1 MPSIDYSSLTK
12 PQKAAAFMVLIGVE
26 AAADLLRHF
35 DDIETEAIIREMA
48 NLPIVDQEAQVALM
62 DEFTSLIGT
71 GLSSALGGLTFAKQ
85 TLDLA
90 RGPQLA
96 ANILQRAIPPST
108 SIEAVRELSLMEP
121 RQIFNLIKSEQPQTI
136 AFILSYLDT
145 VQAAE
150 IVTLLTDEKRDEVV
164 QRLADMEPTSL
175 DLVSKV
181 MSNLNKHIDARQQ
194 QQALSRR
201 GGAES
206 AAQLLNRLDGKMGKT
221 ILSKIDERNA
231 ALATAIRRKMFTFDD
246 FSRVSSP
253 DLQRILREVETR
265 DLAMSLKSAR
275 EPLKKAF
282 FAGMSRR
289 AAEGLKEEME
299 ALGPIRMKDVE
310 GAQDRMIAAARS
322 LEEKGEITLME
333 EESNAV
339 VS

>member
-1 MPSIDYSSLTK
+1 MANLDYASLSK
-12 PQKAAAFMVLIGVE
+12 PQKTAAFMVLIGAE
-26 AAADLLRHF
+26 AAAELLRHF
-35 DDIETEAIIREMA
+35 DDLETEAIVREMA
-48 NLPIVDQEAQVALM
+48 NLPIVDQEAQGALIE
-62 DEFTSLIGT
+62 EFTQLIGN
-71 GLSSALGGLTFAKQ
+71 GLSSALGGLAFAKQ

-96 ANILQRAIPPST
+96 ANILQRAIPPSS

-121 RQIFNLIKSEQPQTI
+121 RQIFNLIKAEQSQTI

-145 VQAAE
+145 VHAAE
-150 IVTLLTDEKRDEVV
+150 IVPLLPDDKRDEVI

-181 MSNLNKHIDARQQ
+181 MTNLNKRVDARQQ

-201 GGAES
+201 GGAEA
-206 AAQLLNRLDGKMGKT
+206 AAQLLNRLETKMGKT
-221 ILSKIDERNA
+221 ILSKIDARNA
-231 ALATAIRRKMFTFDD
+231 ALGAAIRRKMFTFED
-246 FSRVSSP
+246 FGRVSSP

-265 DLAMSLKSAR
+265 DLAISLKSAR
-275 EPLKKAF
+275 ETLKKTF

-299 ALGPIRMKDVE
+299 MLGPVRMKDVE
-310 GAQDRMIAAARS
+310 AAQDRMIAAARAI
-322 LEEKGEITLME
+322 EERGEITLVE
-333 EESNAV
+333 EEANAV